1 MAIKRPRLIVKP
13 HRPGRQLIMGI
24 VAASVLGVAAWM
36 AFEYGQWQKIYA
48 RMTALAHSQSTEAAE
63 ESIEKLKTENTD
75 LLQRI
80 TILERAAQIDK
91 EADLR
96 LQAHIRELQDQT
108 YELKEE
114 LEFYR
119 KVVATAK
126 EDSGLRIQ
134 GLRVE
139 PLSEA
144 GRFRYEL
151 VLTNLGKDDKVT
163 AGDATIEVA
172 GRRQGSPQ
180 KFQITTSKDGSRTT
194 TLAFSFVHFHR
205 LEGDFTVPDDFEPE
219 SVRVVIRQ
227 GSVKEPRHDASYEWN
242 ELVQAKG

>member
-1 MAIKRPRLIVKP
+1 MAIKTTRLVVKP
-13 HRPGRQLIMGI
+13 HRPGRQLLLAILG
-24 VAASVLGVAAWM
+24 VSVLGVAAWM
-36 AFEYGQWQKIYA
+36 TFEYGQWQKLYA
-48 RMTALAHSQSTEAAE
+48 RMTALARSNSTEAAAA
-63 ESIEKLKTENTD
+63 SLDKLKEENTG

-96 LQAHIRELQDQT
+96 LQTHIRELQDEI

-119 KVVATAK
+119 KVVAAAK
-126 EDSGLRIQ
+126 EESGLRIQ

-139 PLSEA
+139 PLSESR
-144 GRFRYEL
+144 RFRYEL

-180 KFQITTSKDGSRTT
+180 KFQITTSRDGSRTT
-194 TLAFSFVHFHR
+194 SLAFSFVHFHR
-205 LEGDFTVPDDFEPE
+205 LEGDFTVPEGFEPE

-227 GSVKEPRHDASYEWN
+227 EPAREPRQDASYEWG